1 MECPA
6 RSGAQESPEEP
17 PGAYGEEG
25 LATMANWIP
34 SQQGRKLV
42 CEMCKHLMLLIPL
55 QEAMRTGCILESF
68 Y

>member
-1 MECPA
+1 MECRA

-42 CEMCKHLMLLIPL
+42 CEMCKHLNATDSSPRGY
-55 QEAMRTGCILESF
+55 ADRVYT
-68 Y
+68 